1 MGRATNRLSAVF
13 VRTVKEPGRY
23 ADGGGLY
30 LYLDKPKPRKGV
42 QPGVDAPQLGTKR
55 WVFMF
60 TWDGSRK
67 EMGLGS
73 AAPGAVGLAD
83 ARTAAEAARKLVRDG
98 VNPIEERK
106 KAPAVV
112 KAPRLFSEVAAELV
126 VDLAKGW
133 KNEKHEKQWTSS
145 LKNNAPAIWKTP
157 VQNIDTEAV
166 LLAMRPIWA
175 TKAETASRVRGR
187 IEHVLDAARVQGDI
201 TGPWEN
207 PARWKG
213 HLARLLGKRQVL
225 ARGHHPAM
233 PFADVPAFVAK
244 LRDRKAVAAAALE
257 FTILTAARTG
267 EALGAI
273 GCEIDMAASVWTIP
287 AERMK
292 AGREHRVPLPPRALE
307 IVRELHPD
315 GLEAKAFLFPGQKTG
330 RPLSNMAMDML
341 LRRMDED
348 AYTVHG
354 FRSSFRDW
362 AGETTNF
369 AREIIEASL
378 AHLVGNKVEQAYRR
392 GDALL
397 KRRKLMEAWAGFVA
411 KPVGEN
417 VHQFGTRG
425 ET

>member
-1 MGRATNRLSAVF
+1 MGRATNKLTSRF
-13 VRTVKEPGRY
+13 VQTVKEPGRY
-23 ADGGGLY
+23 ADGAGLY
-30 LYLDKPKPRKGV
+30 LYLDRPKPKKGA
-42 QPGVDAPQLGTKR
+42 APDPAAVGTKR

-60 TWDGSRK
+60 TWNGSRK

-73 AAPGAVGLAD
+73 AAPTAVSLAE

-98 VNPIEERK
+98 VNPIEDRK
-106 KAPAVV
+106 KAPAVER
-112 KAPRLFSEVAAELV
+112 APRLFSEVAAELV
-126 VDLAKGW
+126 ADLAKGW
-133 KNEKHEKQWTSS
+133 RNEKHEKQWTSS

-157 VQNIDTEAV
+157 VQDVDTEAV
-166 LLAMRPIWA
+166 LLALRPIWA

-201 TGPWEN
+201 VGPWEN

-233 PFADVPAFVAK
+233 PFADVPAFVAE
-244 LRDRKAVAAAALE
+244 LRGRPAVAAAALE
-257 FTILTAARTG
+257 FTILNAGRTG
-267 EALGAI
+267 ETLGAV
-273 GCEIDMAASVWTIP
+273 GAEFDLAASVWTIP

-292 AGREHRVPLPPRALE
+292 AGREHRVPLTPRAVE

-315 GLEAKAFLFPGQKTG
+315 GLAPDAYVFPGQKPG
-330 RPLSNMAMDML
+330 KPLSNMAMDML
-341 LRRMDED
+341 LRRMDQD

-369 AREIIEASL
+369 AREDIEAAL
-378 AHLVGNKVEQAYRR
+378 AHLVGNQVERAYRR
-392 GDALL
+392 GDALM
-397 KRRKLMEAWAGFVA
+397 KRRKLMEAWAGYLA
-411 KPVGEN
+411 QPPAGN
-417 VHQFGTRG
+417 VRQFGPVA
-425 ET
+425 